1 VRLFL
6 SELPPTLRGPNDAA
20 YHGVLPRRARFACPD
35 VALAIVQLNEETDGK
50 LVFTDILRS
59 AEASLAAVTSKRGTQ
74 PPAYSGH
81 NFGFPFDL
89 DLDATLKAMQMS
101 YSALVA
107 FLADRNWHCHRRDGA
122 GPDASEAWHF
132 NYGVNVSLA
141 DPLDHGTWARPLE
154 ALIELRYGMHF
165 ALTPRVAQLLLS
177 ELGIYKGEIDGI
189 IGPISR
195 AAIGAFQ
202 RAWRL
207 RETLMLD
214 VRTQRTLA
222 FVACK
227 RVIVP
232 PQSWPPIAT

>member
-1 VRLFL
+1 MKLFL
-6 SELPPTLRGPNDAA
+6 SELSPTLRGPNDAA
-20 YHGVLPRRARFACPD
+20 YHGVVPRRARFACPD
-35 VALAIVQLNEETDGK
+35 VALAIIQLNDETDGK
-50 LVFTDILRS
+50 LVFTDILRT
-59 AEASLAAVTSKRGTQ
+59 AEASLAAVVSKRGAQ

-81 NFGFPFDL
+81 NFGFSFDL
-89 DLDATLKAMQMS
+89 DLDATIKAMQMP
-101 YSALVA
+101 YIALVA
-107 FLADRNWHCHRRDGA
+107 YLAARDWHCHRRDGA

-132 NYGVNVSLA
+132 NYGVDVALA
-141 DPLDHGTWARPLE
+141 DPLDHVSWSRPLE
-154 ALIELRYGMHF
+154 ALIELRYGPQLS
-165 ALTPRVAQLLLS
+165 LTPKAGQAALAA
-177 ELGIYKGEIDGI
+177 LGIYRGEIDGI

-222 FVACK
+222 FVACE

-232 PQSWPPIAT
+232 PQGWPPVV